1 MNHLSTNKTMAHDV
15 FISYSI
21 KDKNVADAVC
31 SIMEKNGIR
40 CWMAPR
46 DITPGVPFAEA
57 IIDGIKGSKVF
68 ILIYSS
74 NSNHSNQVIK
84 EVDRAVHHGLA
95 IIPLR
100 LEDVPMSKQL
110 EYYVSNVHWLD
121 ALTPPLEK
129 HINKLCE
136 VVKLL
141 LTMDKVDSDD
151 IKKALGAETIK
162 QAEPGKTGRR
172 FKLSRILIPAVSA
185 LLVAIILGGVWFFKQ
200 QEKIK
205 WAREVAIPEI
215 RQMIGENDVWRNLVE
230 PYRLAIQAEAILGE
244 DSALIALIRQ
254 CSVRIDVLTEPS
266 GASVY
271 MKEYIHPEAEWIFL
285 GITPLKSIRVPIGI
299 FRWKLEKEGYDTVLA
314 AASTWN
320 AGGKDLISG
329 YNIIRTLDKKGSLP
343 VEIVRIPATETE
355 AGPIGDF
362 FIGRYEVTNREYKV
376 FMDAGGYQKKEYWK
390 HQFLKDGR
398 NLNWAEAMEAFV
410 DQTGQPGPA
419 TWIGGG
425 FLEGQN
431 NYPVSGISWYEA
443 AAYAEW
449 AGMSLPTSIHWDVAR
464 GGLTPM
470 IQWPQLGG
478 FGIFAPFTNFGGKGL
493 VSVGSLPGVTAYG
506 AYDMAGNVR
515 EWCWNETRAGRVIR
529 GGSWQD
535 NTYEF
540 GNERQAPTM
549 DRSPR
554 NGLRL
559 ALYPNP
565 DSVPKKAFEFR
576 TPFFEA
582 DYRSQKP
589 VSDAIF
595 RIYREQYAYDPTEL
609 NSIVESRKE
618 NPEGWIHEC
627 ISFDAAYGK
636 ERVLA
641 HLFLPSNGIPPYQT
655 VIYFPGSASS
665 WMPSSEDLE
674 NYYEFTMFLSYL
686 VRSGRAVLYPVYKGT
701 FERGSPEYMSL
712 LSDPTKANTYAST
725 ELMVQEVKDIRRS
738 IDYLRTRPDIDSNK
752 IAYMG
757 MSWGAGMGT
766 IIPAVED
773 RFKASVLIAGGLS
786 GLGRPEACDI
796 NYVSRVRTPT
806 IILNG
811 KYDVFCPPETSSKPM
826 FDLLGTPPENK
837 RLILYETDHIPP
849 RVEYI
854 KETLAWLDNYL
865 GPVK

>member
-1 MNHLSTNKTMAHDV
+1 MTDTDMAHDV

-40 CWMAPR
+40 CWFAPR
-46 DITPGVPFAEA
+46 DITPGLPFAEA

-68 ILIYSS
+68 VLVYSS
-74 NSNHSNQVIK
+74 NSNQSHQVIK

-110 EYYVSNVHWLD
+110 EYYVSDVHWLD

-129 HINKLCE
+129 HINKLCK
-136 VVKLL
+136 VVQML
-141 LTMDKVDSDD
+141 LTIDKIDNDN
-151 IKKALGAETIK
+151 IKEAFTAETIK
-162 QAEPGKTGRR
+162 QMEPDKTVRR
-172 FKLSRILIPAVSA
+172 FKLSMILIPSISV
-185 LLVAIILGGVWFFKQ
+185 LLVIIILGGIWFFKRKA
-200 QEKIK
+200 KIR
-205 WAREVAIPEI
+205 WAREVALPKIE
-215 RQMIGENDVWRNLVE
+215 RLIGENDVWRNLVE
-230 PYRLAIQAEAILGE
+230 PYQLAVKAEAILGK
-244 DSALIALIRQ
+244 DSVMAALMHQ
-254 CSVRIDVLTEPS
+254 CSRHIDIITEPP

-271 MKEYIHPEAEWIFL
+271 MKEYVHPEAEWSFL
-285 GITPLKSIRVPIGI
+285 GTTPLKGVRVPIGI
-299 FRWKLEKEGYDTVLA
+299 FRWKLWKEGYDTLLA

-320 AGGKDLISG
+320 VGGKDDLIAG
-329 YNIIRTLDKKGSLP
+329 YNLVRTMDKKDSLLAGM
-343 VEIVRIPATETE
+343 VRVPATETE
-355 AGPIGDF
+355 VGRLGDF
-362 FIGRYEVTNREYKV
+362 FIGRYEVTNREYKAFV
-376 FMDAGGYQKKEYWK
+376 DAGGYRNRDYWK
-390 HQFLKDGR
+390 HSLLKNNR
-398 NLNWAEAMEAFV
+398 NLNWDEAVGTFV
-410 DQTGQPGPA
+410 DQTGRPGPA
-419 TWIGGG
+419 TWTGGDYP
-425 FLEGQN
+425 EGQGD
-431 NYPVSGISWYEA
+431 YPVSGVSWYEA

-449 AGMSLPTSIHWDVAR
+449 AGKSLPTSIHWDVAR

-478 FGIFAPFTNFGGKGL
+478 FGIFAPFTNFGGKGP
-493 VSVGSLPGVTAYG
+493 VPVGSLPGITAYG

-515 EWCWNETRAGRVIR
+515 EWCWNETTAGRVIR
-529 GGSWQD
+529 GGSWED

-540 GNERQAPTM
+540 GYERQAPPM

-565 DSVPKKAFEFR
+565 GAVPEAAFGFRKAF
-576 TPFFEA
+576 FEV
-582 DYRSQKP
+582 DYRSQPP

-595 RIYREQYAYDPTEL
+595 QVYKEQFAYDPREL
-609 NSIVESRKE
+609 NSTVEFRKQST
-618 NPEGWIHEC
+618 EGWIHEC
-627 ISFDAAYGK
+627 VSFDAAYGK

-641 HLFLPSNGIPPYQT
+641 HLFLPSNTPPPYQT
-655 VIYFPGSASS
+655 VIYFPGEAST
-665 WMPSSEDLE
+665 WMPSSKGLE

-686 VRSGRAVLYPVYKGT
+686 VRNGRAVIYPIYKGT
-701 FERGSPEYMSL
+701 FERGGPNYLTIMEN
-712 LSDPTKANTYAST
+712 PNTYAST
-725 ELMVQEVKDIRRS
+725 ELEVQEVKDLRRS
-738 IDYLRTRPDIDSNK
+738 IDYLQTRPDIDGKK

-757 MSWGAGMGT
+757 MSWGAYMGS

-773 RFKASVLIAGGLS
+773 RLGASVLLAGGLL
-786 GLGRPEACDI
+786 GMGRPEANDLS
-796 NYVSRVRTPT
+796 YVNRVRTPT
-806 IILNG
+806 LMLNG
-811 KYDVFCPPETSSKPM
+811 KYDVIYPPQTSSKPM

-854 KETLAWLDNYL
+854 KETLAWLDKYL